1 MRAEVS
7 FCATNTVDYTI
18 TEQITDRERHI
29 FRQVGLLCLIGFS
42 LFAIVFFSPD
52 AGQNQ
57 HTSFIKVASASS
69 WGELGDF
76 AAAWCSLKIILL
88 SVGLFLFIESA
99 GTLLAVMRRRHLA
112 LTVFLLQAVP
122 LLGFV
127 SGSYCFVK
135 ALL

>member
-1 MRAEVS
+1 
-7 FCATNTVDYTI
+7 VDYTL
-18 TEQITDRERHI
+18 TDQITDRERHI
-29 FRQVGLLCLIGFS
+29 FRQVGLLCLIGAG
-42 LFAIVFFSPD
+42 LLAVVLFSPD

-57 HTSFIKVASASS
+57 HTSFIKVAGASS
-69 WGELGDF
+69 WLEPGDF

-99 GTLLAVMRRRHLA
+99 GTLLAVMRRKHLA
-112 LTVFLLQAVP
+112 LTVFLLQVVP

>member
-7 FCATNTVDYTI
+7 FCATTTVDYTI

-29 FRQVGLLCLIGFS
+29 FRQVGLLCLIGVC
-42 LFAIVFFSPD
+42 LLAVVLLSPD
-52 AGQNQ
+52 AGRDQ
-57 HTSFIKVASASS
+57 HVSFIKMANASS
-69 WGELGDF
+69 WGSLGDF
-76 AAAWCSLKIILL
+76 AAAWCSLKLILL

-99 GTLLAVMRRRHLA
+99 GTLLAVMRRKYLA
-112 LTVFLLQAVP
+112 VTVFFLQVVP